1 MLLELQKSSRMK
13 DLRLSGRRGVNPW
26 ELTLHARSPLAT
38 HQVTPGNHQGLG
50 RSLPDRERKTM
61 NAILV
66 ELHLSRAKMIAFIG
80 SLKDDTCAP
89 KPAKL
94 NAWVYI

>member
-1 MLLELQKSSRMK
+1 MLLELQESSRMK
-13 DLRLSGRRGVNPW
+13 DLRLSGRRDVNPW

-66 ELHLSRAKMIAFIG
+66 ELHLSQNDSIHW
-80 SLKDDTCAP
+80 LT
-89 KPAKL
+89 
-94 NAWVYI
+94 

>member
-1 MLLELQKSSRMK
+1 VLLELQESGRMK
-13 DLRLSGRRGVNPW
+13 DLRLSGRRDVNPW

-66 ELHLSRAKMIAFIG
+66 ELHLSQNDSIHW
-80 SLKDDTCAP
+80 LT
-89 KPAKL
+89 
-94 NAWVYI
+94 